1 MIAIRPLWER
11 LRSWTIPCH
20 VFCSWSR
27 SKADP
32 HPRWIFVS
40 ALLLALVWGTT
51 SPDAVAQKVTNTP
64 VPDAVETQI
73 QRDLHGADFEGKDGP
88 LQRIGGPLVT
98 IYREYQ
104 WHQRTKAGR
113 PYEPSISMA
122 RVQDGVIAIDA
133 IAQDDGRALLSDLRQ
148 MGLRNGAQE
157 GRVVSGRLPID
168 RLGELAQLPNLR
180 QALPALYK
188 RPRPAPLRTNGDR
201 SVSDRSVGSATDAA
215 PGKVGETTTQGDAVL
230 QAGLARSQFDT
241 EGEGVVVGILSD
253 SYDTNANASTSAADD
268 VASGDLPGPGNP
280 NGYTT
285 PVNVLED
292 EPEES
297 DEGRAMAQIIHDIAP
312 AAELAFHTGFGSGRA
327 GFASAIRNLRQQAQA
342 GVIVD
347 DIIFLAEAMF
357 QDGVVAQA
365 VEEVTADGAVYL
377 SSAGNSGANG
387 YGDRYEEI
395 PVVPGRLQPTNVRY
409 DFGGGDSLQT
419 VTIPRGGSVQYILQW
434 SDAYASAGG
443 DGAEADIDFYLTDK
457 EGNEVLASSTFDNNG
472 SSTDPASDPI
482 EFIEYTNADSI
493 DADGDGTRDVTF
505 QIGIERF
512 DGPAPEF
519 IRYVNFGAGSI
530 DEYTQDDPN
539 VVGDG
544 PSTVYG
550 HANTDAAIAVAASA
564 YFLSPDQSFFPD
576 LSGRLV
582 NTFSSY
588 GGIPIVRDN
597 DGTLLPEP
605 VDRLKPDVTG
615 PDGVNTTFFG
625 ADSEND
631 GFPNFFGTSAAAP
644 HIAGVAA
651 LIRALDQTASPED
664 VAQQLEDTASDIRA
678 FGFLTGPG
686 EVGEQPI
693 SDVAT
698 LNGTNGVGPD
708 RRSGSGMVVAPAA
721 AREFAEITNFTADRA
736 SGGSEAVVV
745 SWNQLEDA
753 DITGYTLQQDY
764 VDAIPTVTAVTDTSV
779 ALESDLSYN
788 VPLSDL
794 SPGKYEYTLQYTRSD
809 GSTRTVGP
817 VSVTVRLNQ
826 TAEVLGPFPN
836 PPQQGRATLRVTT
849 ENSQEV
855 DVEVFDSI
863 GRLVARFSESLQ
875 ADRPQNI
882 SLGTGGA
889 VQLDRLASGM
899 YFVRVTGDGFSETN
913 RLVVVK

>member
-1 MIAIRPLWER
+1 ML
-11 LRSWTIPCH
+11 
-20 VFCSWSR
+20 V
-27 SKADP
+27 
-32 HPRWIFVS
+32 
-40 ALLLALVWGTT
+40 LALVWGAT
-51 SPDAVAQKVTNTP
+51 SPEAAAQKVTNTP
-64 VPDAVETQI
+64 VPEAVHTQI
-73 QRDLHGADFEGKDGP
+73 QRDLNGADFEGKDGP

-113 PYEPSISMA
+113 PYEPSIQLA
-122 RVQDGVIAIDA
+122 RVKDGAILIDA
-133 IAQDDGRALLSDLRQ
+133 IARESGRALLADLRQ
-148 MGLRNGAQE
+148 IGLRNGAQE

-168 RLGELAQLPNLR
+168 RLGELARLPTLR
-180 QALPALYK
+180 QALPALFM
-188 RPRPAPLRTNGDR
+188 RPRPTPIGGLDGEL
-201 SVSDRSVGSATDAA
+201 SVGRASDAA
-215 PGKVGETTTQGDAVL
+215 SRKVGATTTQGDAVL
-230 QAGLARSQFDT
+230 QAGQARSQFDT
-241 EGEGVVVGILSD
+241 EGEDVIIGIISD
-253 SYDTNANASTSAADD
+253 SYNTSPDASTSAADD

-292 EPEES
+292 EPGES
-297 DEGRAMAQIIHDIAP
+297 DEGRAMAQIIHDVAP
-312 AAELAFHTGFGSGRA
+312 AAELAFHTGFGSGQA
-327 GFASAIRNLRQQAQA
+327 GFAAAIRNLREQAEA

-347 DIIFLAEAMF
+347 DIIFLAEPMF

-377 SSAGNSGANG
+377 SSAGNSGTNG
-387 YGDRYEEI
+387 YGDRYDEI
-395 PVVPGRLQPTNVRY
+395 PAVPGRLQPTNARY

-419 VTIPRGGSVQYILQW
+419 VTIPEGGTVQYILQW

-443 DGAEADIDFYLTDK
+443 AGAETDIDFYLTDK
-457 EGNEVLASSTFDNNG
+457 EGNEVLASSTFDNV
-472 SSTDPASDPI
+472 DSDPV

-512 DGPAPEF
+512 SGPAPEF
-519 IRYVNFGAGSI
+519 IRYVNFGVGSI

-564 YFLSPDQSFFPD
+564 YFLSPTQPFFPE

-588 GGIPIVRDN
+588 GGIPIVRDD
-597 DGTLLPEP
+597 DGNRLPEP
-605 VDRLKPDVTG
+605 VDRFKPDVTG

-625 ADSEND
+625 SDSEND

-651 LIRALDQTASPED
+651 LIRSLDPTAAPED
-664 VAQQLEDTASDIRA
+664 IAQQLEDTASDIQS
-678 FGFLTGPG
+678 FGFLIGPG
-686 EVGEQPI
+686 QVSEQSI
-693 SDVAT
+693 SNVAT
-698 LNGTNGVGPD
+698 LDGGTNGVGPD

-721 AREFAEITNFTADRA
+721 AREFAEVTSFTVDRA
-736 SGGSEAVVV
+736 GDGPGAVVV
-745 SWNQLEDA
+745 SWEQLEDA
-753 DITGYTLQQDY
+753 DIASYTLQQNY
-764 VDAIPTVTAVTDTSV
+764 VDAIPTVQAVSDTSV
-779 ALESDLSYN
+779 ALESDLSYS

-809 GSTRTVGP
+809 GSSRTVGP

-836 PPQQGRATLRVTT
+836 PPQQGRATLRVTSQS
-849 ENSQEV
+849 NQEV
-855 DVEVFDSI
+855 DIEVFDSI

-875 ADRPQNI
+875 ADRPENI
-882 SLGTGGA
+882 ALGAGGA